1 MKGTAIMHIL
11 LSMYSQATTSTAAF
25 HLLSYSYFLT
35 YVLVSYVTMELIRD
49 DLECNLKDA
58 YQKMTKS
65 GPVGCLLFA
74 DTDEDKEL
82 DSI

>member
-1 MKGTAIMHIL
+1 MHTL
-11 LSMYSQATTSTAAF
+11 LGMYLQATTSTAAF
-25 HLLSYSYFLT
+25 HPLSYPYFLT
-35 YVLVSYVTMELIRD
+35 YVLVPYVTIELIRE